1 MGNSFCRQCNNNKDD
16 IDNLSKYNIKYNSE
30 NNLYYTDIKEYDDKE
45 YDDKE
50 YDDKYKYK
58 TSPGPPI
65 IIRNKEAY
73 LNVLRII

>member
-1 MGNSFCRQCNNNKDD
+1 MGNSFCRQCNCNNKDE

-30 NNLYYTDIKEYDDKE
+30 NNLYYTEIKEYDDKE
-45 YDDKE
+45 E
-50 YDDKYKYK
+50 LYKYK
-58 TSPGPPI
+58 TTPGPPV

>member
-1 MGNSFCRQCNNNKDD
+1 MGSSFCRQCNCNNKDE
-16 IDNLSKYNIKYNSE
+16 IDKLSKYNIKYNSE

-45 YDDKE
+45 I
-50 YDDKYKYK
+50 YKYK